1 MHCIITHLLN
11 ITKWRERYDK
21 EKNINSVFVGKHLK
35 ILSSSLCNMS
45 EVERQ
50 IEFSAYLYFVF
61 VFRRVK
67 LPYVTSM
74 YLAYDQRDY
83 AIMQLYIIETFST
96 WPDQLY

>member
-21 EKNINSVFVGKHLK
+21 EKDINSVFVGKHLK

-61 VFRRVK
+61 VFGRVK

-83 AIMQLYIIETFST
+83 AIMQLYIIETFS

>member
-1 MHCIITHLLN
+1 
-11 ITKWRERYDK
+11 
-21 EKNINSVFVGKHLK
+21 
-35 ILSSSLCNMS
+35 MS

-74 YLAYDQRDY
+74 YLAYDQKDY
-83 AIMQLYIIETFST
+83 AVIETFSST
-96 WPDQLY
+96 VGQKI